1 MSIKQK
7 VVETSEVVGTCPP
20 PAPTPALTLETEK
33 RNARQKRGKQSA
45 SVILLLKLH

>member
-1 MSIKQK
+1 MLIKQK
-7 VVETSEVVGTCPP
+7 AVETSEVVGACPL

-33 RNARQKRGKQSA
+33 RNASLKRGKQSA